1 MMEFESKSSNW
12 DEIWNILLT
21 HRETRGCICF
31 MRFTGKWMPLA
42 LVSLNNNAL
51 VDPYVYICDTF
62 ISSTVPIPV
71 SKIQLVVYH
80 QCCVL
85 IGCATGGLYVIAH

>member
-1 MMEFESKSSNW
+1 MMEFEPKSSNW

-42 LVSLNNNAL
+42 IVSLNNNTL
-51 VDPYVYICDTF
+51 VDPYIYICDTF
-62 ISSTVPIPV
+62 ISSTVPIAV

-85 IGCATGGLYVIAH
+85 IGSATSRLYVIAH

>member
-42 LVSLNNNAL
+42 IVSLNNNTL
-51 VDPYVYICDTF
+51 VDPYIYICDIF

-71 SKIQLVVYH
+71 SKIQKSLQELNFH
-80 QCCVL
+80 RKR
-85 IGCATGGLYVIAH
+85 IAKLTF